1 LRRSLVIDDGVNKKV
16 MNLTAKM
23 IKETG
28 QSWSVSNIISS
39 LLIIALKQDVTVDKV
54 IKVQEELGKQ
64 VV

>member
-1 LRRSLVIDDGVNKKV
+1 MRRSLVIDDGVNKKV